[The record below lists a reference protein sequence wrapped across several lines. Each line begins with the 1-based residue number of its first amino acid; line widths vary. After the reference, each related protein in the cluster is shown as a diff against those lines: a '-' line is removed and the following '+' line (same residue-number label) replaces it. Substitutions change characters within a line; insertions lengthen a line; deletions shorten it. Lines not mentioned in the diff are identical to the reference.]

1 MKWILKFLLLVLLV
15 TQILANPVAFK
26 SQREKLKRLC
36 RNEPQSELC
45 NVFQRMQKYEKFLEG
60 VRYSLKSY
68 SQLRV
73 WSISI
78 NLITF
83 LFKFIDIV
91 NVTSFIFTFILIK
104 EKYIT
109 ITKIIFKNSI
119 YWKIDSFHPHVFF
132 NLNLF

>member
-109 ITKIIFKNSI
+109 ITKIICKKFYLLENWFISP
-119 YWKIDSFHPHVFF
+119 SCFF
-132 NLNLF
+132 